1 MQKTYLAGI
10 AVGAM
15 LLSTA
20 VSTAAWADG
29 LITEVGRCQTIFVVL
44 APEGY
49 AVIEWASGP
58 VPAKGDTLVGNLGVI
73 GQKNVALANG
83 AAVGVLIESYGMNE
97 AAATQMLKN
106 QCGLQMTPFGIR
118 LPPR

>member
-1 MQKTYLAGI
+1 MRKTYLAGI
-10 AVGAM
+10 FLGAM

-20 VSTAAWADG
+20 AQADG
-29 LITEVGRCQTIFVVL
+29 VITDVGRCQTIFVVS

-58 VPAKGDTLVGNLGVI
+58 VPGKGDTLVGNLGVI
-73 GQKNVALANG
+73 GQKNVTLGNG
-83 AAVGVLIESYGMNE
+83 AAVGVLIETWGMNQ

-106 QCGLQMTPFGIR
+106 QCGLATTLFGIR
-118 LPPR
+118 PPAR

>member
-1 MQKTYLAGI
+1 MRKTSMAGI
-10 AVGAM
+10 FLGAM
-15 LLSTA
+15 VLSTA
-20 VSTAAWADG
+20 AHADG

-106 QCGLQMTPFGIR
+106 QCGLPTTLFGIR
-118 LPPR
+118 PPAR